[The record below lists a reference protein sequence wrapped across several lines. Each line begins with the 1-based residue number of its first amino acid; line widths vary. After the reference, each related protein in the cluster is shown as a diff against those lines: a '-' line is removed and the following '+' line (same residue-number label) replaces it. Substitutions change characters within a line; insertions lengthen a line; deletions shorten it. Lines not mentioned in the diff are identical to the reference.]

1 MDGRVSYHEWVE
13 DYIVSYYIPSG
24 QQTSRSMFHH
34 EGMEDKGSP
43 GAQQS
48 GNDNISCLK
57 VAINRYY
64 EYGHIVRTLV
74 YNIDD
79 VNKLGAVYL
88 KELLTCISHCI
99 EEQEHQEDD

>member
-1 MDGRVSYHEWVE
+1 M
-13 DYIVSYYIPSG
+13 
-24 QQTSRSMFHH
+24 TSISSKILNSLSKNNKNIIGTKQNKKWKWHT
-34 EGMEDKGSP
+34 S
-43 GAQQS
+43 
-48 GNDNISCLK
+48 NDI
-57 VAINRYY
+57 INRYY